1 MAWKASACRGC
12 GHTCKDGRGRCANHQ
27 RTRQCIF
34 AALNRQATGSK
45 IRTSH
50 TMTDCH
56 TGPIARTVAVFVV
69 LSVISCA
76 PQDLSEQALTPEE
89 ITNQEITGLRTR
101 AEQGDAAI
109 QYLLGWRYGNGRG
122 VEKDYVEAVRWWK
135 RAADQGNLS
144 AQLTLALRYDN
155 GTGVVQDQ
163 AEAVRWYQ
171 RAAEQGHV
179 AAQIILG
186 GRYANGRGVEK
197 DDTVAVEWYRMAA
210 EQGNIRAQYSLG
222 VMYET
227 GQGVSQDNVQAYL
240 WYDLGASR
248 PSVEQEQ
255 SIKNRDSVASQMTPE
270 EVAEARRLVRE
281 WRGANEP

>member
-1 MAWKASACRGC
+1 MSRRL
-12 GHTCKDGRGRCANHQ
+12 DELD
-27 RTRQCIF
+27 
-34 AALNRQATGSK
+34 AL
-45 IRTSH
+45 
-50 TMTDCH
+50 
-56 TGPIARTVAVFVV
+56 
-69 LSVISCA
+69 
-76 PQDLSEQALTPEE
+76 
-89 ITNQEITGLRTR
+89 
-101 AEQGDAAI
+101 
-109 QYLLGWRYGNGRG
+109 RG
-122 VEKDYVEAVRWWK
+122 VALGMMLLSNFVSDLDFFGAMEVTAGSGWWWK

-155 GTGVVQDQ
+155 GAGVAQDQ

-240 WYDLGASR
+240 WYDLGAVR

-255 SIKNRDSVASQMTPE
+255 SIKNRDRVASQMTPE